1 MLWMCRESVTY
12 RYWAPARAR
21 GAAWPFVRVSP
32 EGLHGRAHVTDRHG
46 KCTHRRPDESLC
58 VSHHLLPGAGS
69 MMLAQA
75 ARLPGPRSLPYPAWH
90 PGAP

>member
-32 EGLHGRAHVTDRHG
+32 EGLHGRAHVTDRHWG
-46 KCTHRRPDESLC
+46 N
-58 VSHHLLPGAGS
+58 
-69 MMLAQA
+69 
-75 ARLPGPRSLPYPAWH
+75 ARTGVLMKASV
-90 PGAP
+90 